1 MVDIALDVDYSG
13 IFHIE
18 IDADL
23 VGGADEDVVRG
34 EELFVTGGGGG
45 GMLVFPDVQQG
56 RIHLCDCPKVEWERV
71 ASVLP

>member
-1 MVDIALDVDYSG
+1 M
-13 IFHIE
+13 
-18 IDADL
+18 
-23 VGGADEDVVRG
+23 VRG

-56 RIHLCDCPKVEWERV
+56 RIHLCDCPKVEWERA